1 MPCSSLYASACL
13 LLVNVVR
20 LGGRRPWCDG
30 CGGAGSCFS
39 TSGGDR
45 FSMVT
50 PRRLSGRDWRVCM
63 RYDSCSDFAAEE
75 DDNFPERKFVD
86 GRRRDDDWEVLPKT
100 RGNILFMRGLQPGR
114 QPHTTPT
121 PLSTDMIMNVVAP
134 YPVRNVSRLL
144 LQLEFERYL
153 QNTSKDTKY

>member
-121 PLSTDMIMNVVAP
+121 PPPPSTPAPTPLMQFAYQPPVVF
-134 YPVRNVSRLL
+134 VFSLL
-144 LQLEFERYL
+144 L
-153 QNTSKDTKY
+153 TSHF